1 MSWNLK
7 SGSGRPTTLG
17 FFTPPLVFG
26 ARSVNIVSFFKRET
40 GSMAQQ
46 YQPGQR
52 WISDS
57 EAELGLGT
65 VLAQDGRLLTVLY
78 PATGETRQYALRNAP
93 LTRVRFSPGD
103 VITHFENWKMTVRE
117 VDDVDG
123 LLVYHGLNAQNEV
136 VTLPETQLS
145 NFIQFRLATD
155 RLFAGQIDQ
164 LSWFSL
170 RYNTLEHTSRQLQSS
185 LWGLGGVRAQPIAH
199 QLHIAREVAD
209 RIAPRVLLADE
220 VGLGKTIEAGLVIH
234 RQLLSGRA
242 NRVLILVPENLQH
255 QWLVEMRRRFNL
267 QVALFDAE
275 RFMESDAGNPF
286 EDTQLALVALEWL
299 VEDEKAQDAL
309 FAAGWDL
316 MVVDEA
322 HHLVWHEDKA
332 SREYSLVEQLAE
344 VIAGVLLLTAT
355 PEQLGQDSHFA
366 RLRLLDPNRFH
377 DLKAFRAESENYRPV
392 AQAVQ
397 ELLDKGKLSPQAQ
410 TTIHGFL
417 GAEGDALLAA
427 VNAGDDEAKS
437 RLIRELLDRHGTGRV
452 LFRNTRAAV
461 QGFPERKLHEYPLPC
476 PVEYLEL
483 PVGEHADLYPEVSF
497 QAHSEVSEEERWWR
511 FDPRVDWLIDTLKM
525 LKRVKV
531 LVICAHAETAM
542 DLEDALRVRSGIP
555 ATVFHEGMN
564 ILERDRAAAYF
575 ADEEFGAQVLIC
587 SEIGSEGRNFQFS
600 HHLVLFDLPSHP
612 DLLEQRIGRLD
623 RIGQK
628 HTIELHVPF
637 LETSPQARLFQWY
650 HEALN
655 AFLNTCPT
663 GNALQHQFGSRLL
676 PLLES
681 GDDDEWQKLINEA
694 RAERERLESELH
706 TGRDRLLELNSGG
719 AGEGEALVEAILDQ
733 DDQFSLPIYMET
745 LFDAFGID
753 SEDHS
758 ENALILKPSEKMLD
772 ASFPLGDDEGV
783 TITYDRNQALSR
795 EDMQFIT
802 WEHPMVQGGMDLVL
816 SGSMG
821 NTAVALI
828 KNKALK
834 PGTVLLEL
842 IYVSEVVAPRSLQLG
857 RYLPPAALRCLLD
870 PNGNDLSSRVSF
882 NTLNDQLESVPRASA
897 NKFIQAQRD
906 LLTPRINAGE
916 EKITP
921 KHAERVAEAQR
932 RLAADTEEE
941 LARLTALQAVN
952 PTVRDSE
959 LVALRAQ
966 REQGLAMLEKA
977 ALRLEAIRV
986 LVAG

>member
-1 MSWNLK
+1 
-7 SGSGRPTTLG
+7 
-17 FFTPPLVFG
+17 
-26 ARSVNIVSFFKRET
+26 
-40 GSMAQQ
+40 MAQQ

-65 VLAQDGRLLTVLY
+65 ILAQDGRLLTVLY
-78 PATGETRQYALRNAP
+78 PATGDTRQYSLRNAP

-103 VITHFENWKMTVRE
+103 QITHFEGWKLTVRE
-117 VDDVDG
+117 VEDIDG
-123 LLVYHGLNAQNEV
+123 LMVYHGLDGQNQAR
-136 VTLPETQLS
+136 TLPETQLS
-145 NFIQFRLATD
+145 NFIQFRLASD
-155 RLFAGQIDQ
+155 RLFAGQIDP

-170 RYNTLEHTSRQLQSS
+170 RYNTLHHTSKQMQSS
-185 LWGLGGVRAQPIAH
+185 LWGLGGCRAQPIAH
-199 QLHIAREVAD
+199 QLHIAREIAD
-209 RIAPRVLLADE
+209 RSAPRVLLADE

-242 NRVLILVPENLQH
+242 SRVLILVPENLQH

-275 RFMESDAGNPF
+275 RFIESDASNPF
-286 EDTQLALVALEWL
+286 EDAQLALVALEWL
-299 VEDEKAQDAL
+299 VDDEKAQDAL

-322 HHLVWHEDKA
+322 HHLVWHEEQA
-332 SREYSLVEQLAE
+332 SDEYNLVEQLAQ
-344 VIAGVLLLTAT
+344 VIPGVLLLTAT

-377 DLKAFRAESENYRPV
+377 DLAAFRAESEHYRPV
-392 AQAVQ
+392 AEAVQ
-397 ELLDKGKLSPQAQ
+397 ELLDEGRLSPKAHA
-410 TTIHGFL
+410 TIQGFL
-417 GAEGDALLAA
+417 GAEGEALLAA
-427 VNAGDDEAKS
+427 VSDGDSQAS
-437 RLIRELLDRHGTGRV
+437 ARLIRELLDRHGTGRV
-452 LFRNTRAAV
+452 LFRNTRAAI
-461 QGFPERKLHEYPLPC
+461 QGFPERQLHPYPLANP
-476 PVEYLEL
+476 EQYRDL
-483 PVGEHADLYPEVSF
+483 PAGEHAELYPEVAF
-497 QAHSEVSEEERWWR
+497 QAQGEISDDERWWR

-525 LKRVKV
+525 LKRTKV

-555 ATVFHEGMN
+555 ATVFHEGMS

-587 SEIGSEGRNFQFS
+587 SEIGSEGRNFQFA
-600 HHLVLFDLPSHP
+600 HHLVMFDLPAHP

-628 HTIELHVPF
+628 HTIQLHIPY
-637 LETSPQARLFQWY
+637 LQDSPQERLFQWY
-650 HEALN
+650 HEGLN

-663 GNALQHQFGSRLL
+663 GNALQHQFGPRLL
-676 PLLES
+676 PMLED
-681 GDDDEWQKLINEA
+681 GDGKAWTALVAEA
-694 RAERERLESELH
+694 RSERERLEAELH
-706 TGRDRLLELNSGG
+706 SGRDRLLELNSGG
-719 AGEGEALVEAILDQ
+719 AGEGQALVEAILEQ
-733 DDQFSLPIYMET
+733 DDQFALPIYMET

-783 TITYDRNQALSR
+783 TITYDRTQALSR
-795 EDMQFIT
+795 EDMQFLT

-842 IYVSEVVAPRSLQLG
+842 LFVSEVVAPRSLQLG

-870 PNGNDLSSRVSF
+870 TNGNDLASRVAF
-882 NTLNDQLESVPRASA
+882 ETLNDQLESVPRASA
-897 NKFIQAQRD
+897 NKFVQAQRD
-906 LLTPRINAGE
+906 VLAKRISGGE
-916 EKITP
+916 EKILPT
-921 KHAERVAEAQR
+921 HIERVAEAQR
-932 RLAADTEEE
+932 RLAAEADEE
-941 LARLTALQAVN
+941 LARLTALKAVN
-952 PTVRDSE
+952 PSVRDSE
-959 LVALRAQ
+959 IVTLRKQ
-966 REQGLAMLEKA
+966 RDDGLAMLEKA

>member
-1 MSWNLK
+1 
-7 SGSGRPTTLG
+7 
-17 FFTPPLVFG
+17 
-26 ARSVNIVSFFKRET
+26 
-40 GSMAQQ
+40 MAQQ

-65 VLAQDGRLLTVLY
+65 ILAQDGRLLTVLY
-78 PATGETRQYALRNAP
+78 PATGDTRQYSLRNAP

-103 VITHFENWKMTVRE
+103 QITHFEGWKLTVRE
-117 VDDVDG
+117 VEDADG
-123 LLVYHGLNAQNEV
+123 LLVYHGLDGQNQARV
-136 VTLPETQLS
+136 LPETQLS
-145 NFIQFRLATD
+145 NFIQFRLASD
-155 RLFAGQIDQ
+155 RLFAGQIDP

-170 RYNTLEHTSRQLQSS
+170 RYNTLQHTSKQMLST
-185 LWGLGGVRAQPIAH
+185 LWGLGGCRAQPIAH

-234 RQLLSGRA
+234 RQLLCGRA
-242 NRVLILVPENLQH
+242 SRVLILVPENLQH

-275 RFMESDAGNPF
+275 RFIESDASNPF
-286 EDTQLALVALEWL
+286 EDAQLALVALEWL

-322 HHLVWHEDKA
+322 HHLVWHEEQA
-332 SREYSLVEQLAE
+332 SPEYALVEQLAQ
-344 VIAGVLLLTAT
+344 VIPGVLLLTAT

-377 DLKAFRAESENYRPV
+377 DLAAFRAESEHYRPV
-392 AQAVQ
+392 AEAVQ
-397 ELLDKGKLSPQAQ
+397 ELLDEGRLSPKARA
-410 TTIHGFL
+410 TIEGFL
-417 GAEGDALLAA
+417 GAEGEALLAA
-427 VNAGDDEAKS
+427 VTDGDSQAS
-437 RLIRELLDRHGTGRV
+437 ARLIRELLDRHGTGRV
-452 LFRNTRAAV
+452 LFRNTRAAI
-461 QGFPERKLHEYPLPC
+461 QGFPERQLHPYPLANPAQ
-476 PVEYLEL
+476 YHDL
-483 PVGEHADLYPEVSF
+483 PSGERAELYPEVAF
-497 QAHSEVSEEERWWR
+497 QAQGETSDDERWWR

-525 LKRVKV
+525 LKRTKV

-555 ATVFHEGMN
+555 ATVFHEGMS

-587 SEIGSEGRNFQFS
+587 SEIGSEGRNFQFA
-600 HHLVLFDLPSHP
+600 HHLVMFDLPAHP

-628 HTIELHVPF
+628 HTIELHIPY
-637 LETSPQARLFQWY
+637 LQDSPQERLFQWY
-650 HEALN
+650 HQGLN
-655 AFLNTCPT
+655 AFLATCPT
-663 GNALQHQFGSRLL
+663 GNALQHQFGPRLL
-676 PLLES
+676 QLLEG
-681 GDDDEWQKLINEA
+681 GDSKAWEALVDEA
-694 RAERERLESELH
+694 RAERERLEAELH
-706 TGRDRLLELNSGG
+706 SGRDRLLELNSGG
-719 AGEGEALVEAILDQ
+719 AGEGQALVEAILEQ
-733 DDQFSLPIYMET
+733 DDQFALPIYMET

-795 EDMQFIT
+795 EDMQFLT

-842 IYVSEVVAPRSLQLG
+842 LYVSEVVAPRSLQLG
-857 RYLPPAALRCLLD
+857 RYLPSAALRCLLD
-870 PNGNDLSSRVSF
+870 ANGNDLSPRVAF
-882 NTLNDQLESVPRASA
+882 ETLNDQLESVPKASA
-897 NKFIQAQRD
+897 NKFVQAQRD
-906 LLTPRINAGE
+906 VLAKRIASGE
-916 EKITP
+916 AKVMP
-921 KHAERVAEAQR
+921 SHVERVAEAQR
-932 RLAADTEEE
+932 RLAAEADEE
-941 LARLTALQAVN
+941 LARLTALKAVN
-952 PTVRDSE
+952 PSVRDSE
-959 LVALRAQ
+959 IDALRKQ
-966 REQGLAMLEKA
+966 REEGLAMLEKA

>member
-1 MSWNLK
+1 
-7 SGSGRPTTLG
+7 
-17 FFTPPLVFG
+17 
-26 ARSVNIVSFFKRET
+26 
-40 GSMAQQ
+40 MAQQ

-65 VLAQDGRLLTVLY
+65 ILAQDGRLLTVLY
-78 PATGETRQYALRNAP
+78 PATGDTRQYSLRNAP

-103 VITHFENWKMTVRE
+103 QITHFEGWKLTVRE
-117 VDDVDG
+117 VEDAEG
-123 LLVYHGLNAQNEV
+123 LLVYHGLDQQNQPRV
-136 VTLPETQLS
+136 LPETQLS
-145 NFIQFRLATD
+145 NFIQFRLASD
-155 RLFAGQIDQ
+155 RLFAGQIDP
-164 LSWFSL
+164 LAWFSL
-170 RYNTLEHTSRQLQSS
+170 RYNTLQHTSKQQLSA
-185 LWGLGGVRAQPIAH
+185 LWGLGGCRAQPIAH

-209 RIAPRVLLADE
+209 RSAPRVLLADE

-234 RQLLSGRA
+234 RQLLTGRA
-242 NRVLILVPENLQH
+242 SRVLILVPENLQH

-275 RFMESDAGNPF
+275 RFIESDASNPF
-286 EDTQLALVALEWL
+286 EDAQLALVALEWL
-299 VEDEKAQDAL
+299 VDDEKAQDAL

-322 HHLVWHEDKA
+322 HHLVWHEEQA
-332 SREYSLVEQLAE
+332 SSEYALVEQLAQ
-344 VIAGVLLLTAT
+344 VIPGVLLLTAT

-377 DLKAFRAESENYRPV
+377 DLAAFRAESEHYRPV
-392 AQAVQ
+392 AEAVQ
-397 ELLDKGKLSPQAQ
+397 ELLDEGRLSPKAHA
-410 TTIHGFL
+410 TIEGFL
-417 GAEGDALLAA
+417 GAEGEALLAA
-427 VNAGDDEAKS
+427 VSDGDSQAS
-437 RLIRELLDRHGTGRV
+437 ARLIRELLDRHGTGRV

-461 QGFPERKLHEYPLPC
+461 QGFPERQLHPYPLANPE
-476 PVEYLEL
+476 PYREL
-483 PVGEHADLYPEVSF
+483 PSGERAELYPEVAF
-497 QAHSEVSEEERWWR
+497 QAQGEVAEDERWWR

-525 LKRVKV
+525 LKRTKV

-555 ATVFHEGMN
+555 ATVFHEGMS

-587 SEIGSEGRNFQFS
+587 SEIGSEGRNFQFA
-600 HHLVLFDLPSHP
+600 HHLVMFDLPAHP

-628 HTIELHVPF
+628 HTIELHVPY
-637 LETSPQARLFQWY
+637 LQDSPQERLFQWY
-650 HEALN
+650 HEGLN

-663 GNALQHQFGSRLL
+663 GNALQHQFGPRLL
-676 PLLES
+676 AQLDG
-681 GDDDEWQKLINEA
+681 GDSTQWSTLVAEA
-694 RAERERLESELH
+694 RAERERLEAELH
-706 TGRDRLLELNSGG
+706 SGRDRLLELNSGG
-719 AGEGEALVEAILDQ
+719 AGEGQALVEAILEQ
-733 DDQFSLPIYMET
+733 DDQFALPIYMET

-772 ASFPLGDDEGV
+772 ASFPLGDEEGV
-783 TITYDRNQALSR
+783 TITYDRVQALSR
-795 EDMQFIT
+795 EDMQFLT

-842 IYVSEVVAPRSLQLG
+842 LYVSEAVAPRSLQLG
-857 RYLPPAALRCLLD
+857 RFLPPAALRCLLD
-870 PNGNDLSSRVSF
+870 ANGNDLAPRVAF
-882 NTLNDQLESVPRASA
+882 ETLNDQLESVPKASA

-906 LLTPRINAGE
+906 VLATRIAAGE
-916 EKITP
+916 VKVLPVHE
-921 KHAERVAEAQR
+921 ARVAEAKQ
-932 RLAADTEEE
+932 RLAAETDEE
-941 LARLTALQAVN
+941 LARLTALKAVN
-952 PTVRDSE
+952 PSVRDSE
-959 LVALRAQ
+959 IDALRKQ
-966 REQGLAMLEKA
+966 REDGLAMLDKA

>member
-1 MSWNLK
+1 
-7 SGSGRPTTLG
+7 
-17 FFTPPLVFG
+17 
-26 ARSVNIVSFFKRET
+26 
-40 GSMAQQ
+40 MAQQ

-65 VLAQDGRLLTVLY
+65 ILAQDGRLLTVLY
-78 PATGETRQYALRNAP
+78 PATGDTRQYSLRNAP

-103 VITHFENWKMTVRE
+103 QITHFEGWKLTVRE
-117 VDDVDG
+117 VEDADG
-123 LLVYHGLNAQNEV
+123 LLVYHGLDGQNQARV
-136 VTLPETQLS
+136 LPETQLS
-145 NFIQFRLATD
+145 NFIQFRLASD
-155 RLFAGQIDQ
+155 RLFAGQIDP

-170 RYNTLEHTSRQLQSS
+170 RYNTLQHTSKQMLST
-185 LWGLGGVRAQPIAH
+185 LWGLGGCRAQPIAH

-234 RQLLSGRA
+234 RQLLCGRA
-242 NRVLILVPENLQH
+242 SRVLILVPENLQH

-275 RFMESDAGNPF
+275 RFIESDASNPF
-286 EDTQLALVALEWL
+286 EDAQLALVALEWL

-322 HHLVWHEDKA
+322 HHLVWHEEQA
-332 SREYSLVEQLAE
+332 SPEYALVEQLAQ
-344 VIAGVLLLTAT
+344 VIPGVLLLTAT

-377 DLKAFRAESENYRPV
+377 DLAAFRAESEHYRPV
-392 AQAVQ
+392 AEAVQ
-397 ELLDKGKLSPQAQ
+397 ELLDEGRLSPKAHA
-410 TTIHGFL
+410 TIEGFL
-417 GAEGDALLAA
+417 GAEGEALLAA
-427 VNAGDDEAKS
+427 VTDGDSQAS
-437 RLIRELLDRHGTGRV
+437 ARLIRELLDRHGTGRV
-452 LFRNTRAAV
+452 LFRNTRAAI
-461 QGFPERKLHEYPLPC
+461 QGFPERQLHPYPLANPAQ
-476 PVEYLEL
+476 YHDL
-483 PVGEHADLYPEVSF
+483 PSGERAELYPEVAF
-497 QAHSEVSEEERWWR
+497 QAQGETSDEERWWR

-525 LKRVKV
+525 LKRTKV

-555 ATVFHEGMN
+555 ATVFHEGMS

-587 SEIGSEGRNFQFS
+587 SEIGSEGRNFQFA
-600 HHLVLFDLPSHP
+600 HHLVMFDLPAHP

-628 HTIELHVPF
+628 HTIELHIPY
-637 LETSPQARLFQWY
+637 LQDSPQERLFQWY
-650 HEALN
+650 HQGLN
-655 AFLNTCPT
+655 AFLATCPT
-663 GNALQHQFGSRLL
+663 GNALQHQFGPRLL
-676 PLLES
+676 QLLEG
-681 GDDDEWQKLINEA
+681 GDSKAWEALVDEA
-694 RAERERLESELH
+694 RAERERLEAELH
-706 TGRDRLLELNSGG
+706 SGRDRLLELNSGG
-719 AGEGEALVEAILDQ
+719 AGEGQALVEAILEQ
-733 DDQFSLPIYMET
+733 DDQFALPIYMET

-795 EDMQFIT
+795 EDMQFLT

-842 IYVSEVVAPRSLQLG
+842 LYVSEVVAPRSLQLG
-857 RYLPPAALRCLLD
+857 RYLPSAALRCLLD
-870 PNGNDLSSRVSF
+870 ANGNDLSPRVAF
-882 NTLNDQLESVPRASA
+882 ETLNDQLESVPKASA
-897 NKFIQAQRD
+897 NKFVQAQRD
-906 LLTPRINAGE
+906 VLAKRIASGE
-916 EKITP
+916 AKVMP
-921 KHAERVAEAQR
+921 SHVERVAEAQR
-932 RLAADTEEE
+932 RLAAEADEE
-941 LARLTALQAVN
+941 LARLTALKAVN
-952 PTVRDSE
+952 PSVRDSE
-959 LVALRAQ
+959 IDALRKQ
-966 REQGLAMLEKA
+966 REEGLAMLEKA

>member
-1 MSWNLK
+1 
-7 SGSGRPTTLG
+7 
-17 FFTPPLVFG
+17 
-26 ARSVNIVSFFKRET
+26 
-40 GSMAQQ
+40 MAQQ

-65 VLAQDGRLLTVLY
+65 ILAQDGRLLTVLY
-78 PATGETRQYALRNAP
+78 PATGDTRQYSLRNAP

-103 VITHFENWKMTVRE
+103 QITHFEGWKLTVRE
-117 VDDVDG
+117 VDDIDG
-123 LLVYHGLNAQNEV
+123 LMVYHGLDGQNQPR
-136 VTLPETQLS
+136 TLPETQLS
-145 NFIQFRLATD
+145 NFIQFRLASD
-155 RLFAGQIDQ
+155 RLFAGQIDP

-170 RYNTLEHTSRQLQSS
+170 RYNTLQHTSKQMQSA
-185 LWGLGGVRAQPIAH
+185 LWGLGGCRAQPIAH

-209 RIAPRVLLADE
+209 RSAPRVLLADE

-242 NRVLILVPENLQH
+242 SRVLILVPENLQH

-275 RFMESDAGNPF
+275 RFIESDASNPF
-286 EDTQLALVALEWL
+286 EDAQLALVALEWL
-299 VEDEKAQDAL
+299 VDDEKAQDAL

-322 HHLVWHEDKA
+322 HHLVWHEDQVSA
-332 SREYSLVEQLAE
+332 EYGLVEQLAQ
-344 VIAGVLLLTAT
+344 VIPGVLLLTAT

-377 DLKAFRAESENYRPV
+377 DLAAFRAESENYRPV
-392 AQAVQ
+392 AEAVQ
-397 ELLDKGKLSPQAQ
+397 ELLDEGRLSPEAHA
-410 TTIHGFL
+410 TIQGFL
-417 GAEGDALLAA
+417 GAEGEALLAA
-427 VNAGDDEAKS
+427 VSDGDSQAS
-437 RLIRELLDRHGTGRV
+437 ARLIRELLDRHGTGRV
-452 LFRNTRAAV
+452 LFRNTRAAI
-461 QGFPERKLHEYPLPC
+461 QGFPERQLHPYPLATP
-476 PVEYLEL
+476 EQYRDL
-483 PVGEHADLYPEVSF
+483 PAGEHAELYPEVAF
-497 QAHSEVSEEERWWR
+497 QAQGDVADDERWWR

-525 LKRVKV
+525 LKRTKV

-555 ATVFHEGMN
+555 ASVFHEGMN

-587 SEIGSEGRNFQFS
+587 SEIGSEGRNFQFA
-600 HHLVLFDLPSHP
+600 HHLVMFDLPAHP

-628 HTIELHVPF
+628 HTIQLHIPY
-637 LETSPQARLFQWY
+637 LQGSPQERLFQWY
-650 HEALN
+650 HEGLN

-663 GNALQHQFGSRLL
+663 GNALQHQFGPRLL
-676 PLLES
+676 PLLEGGES
-681 GDDDEWQKLINEA
+681 KAWDTLVADA
-694 RAERERLESELH
+694 RSERERLEAELH

-719 AGEGEALVEAILDQ
+719 AGEGQALVEAILEQ
-733 DDQFSLPIYMET
+733 DDQFALPIYMET

-783 TITYDRNQALSR
+783 TITYDRAQALSR
-795 EDMQFIT
+795 EDMQFLT

-842 IYVSEVVAPRSLQLG
+842 LFVSEVVAPRSLQLG

-870 PNGNDLSSRVSF
+870 ANGNDLAARVAF
-882 NTLNDQLESVPRASA
+882 ETLNEQLESVPRDSA
-897 NKFIQAQRD
+897 NKFVQAQRD
-906 LLTPRINAGE
+906 VLAKRISGGE
-916 EKITP
+916 EKIMPT
-921 KHAERVAEAQR
+921 HVERVAEAQR
-932 RLAADTEEE
+932 RLAAEADEE
-941 LARLTALQAVN
+941 LARLVALQAVN
-952 PTVRDSE
+952 PSVRDSE
-959 LVALRAQ
+959 IDALRKQ
-966 REQGLAMLEKA
+966 REEGLAMLDKA

>member
-1 MSWNLK
+1 
-7 SGSGRPTTLG
+7 G
-17 FFTPPLVFG
+17 
-26 ARSVNIVSFFKRET
+26 
-40 GSMAQQ
+40 
-46 YQPGQR
+46 
-52 WISDS
+52 
-57 EAELGLGT
+57 
-65 VLAQDGRLLTVLY
+65 
-78 PATGETRQYALRNAP
+78 
-93 LTRVRFSPGD
+93 
-103 VITHFENWKMTVRE
+103 WKLTVRE

-123 LLVYHGLNAQNEV
+123 LLVYHGLDGQNQAC
-136 VTLPETQLS
+136 TLPETQLS
-145 NFIQFRLATD
+145 NFIQFRLASD
-155 RLFAGQIDQ
+155 RLFAGQIDP
-164 LSWFSL
+164 LPWFSL
-170 RYNTLEHTSRQLQSS
+170 RYNTLEHTSRQLQSA
-185 LWGLGGVRAQPIAH
+185 LWGLGGTRAQPIAH

-242 NRVLILVPENLQH
+242 SRVLILVPENLQH

-275 RFMESDAGNPF
+275 RFIESDASNPF
-286 EDTQLALVALEWL
+286 EDAQLALVALEWL
-299 VEDEKAQDAL
+299 TEDEKAQDAL

-316 MVVDEA
+316 LVVDEA
-322 HHLVWHEDKA
+322 HHLVWHEEQV
-332 SREYSLVEQLAE
+332 SPEYGLVEQLAQ
-344 VIAGVLLLTAT
+344 VIPGVLLLTAT

-377 DLKAFRAESENYRPV
+377 DLAAFRAESEHYRPV
-392 AQAVQ
+392 AEAVQ
-397 ELLDKGKLSPQAQ
+397 ELLDEGRLSAKAHA
-410 TTIHGFL
+410 TIEGFL
-417 GAEGDALLAA
+417 GAEGEALLAA
-427 VNAGDDEAKS
+427 VNDGDTQAS
-437 RLIRELLDRHGTGRV
+437 ARLIRELLDRHGTGRV

-461 QGFPERKLHEYPLPC
+461 QGFPERNLHPYPLPS
-476 PVEYLEL
+476 PDQYMEL
-483 PVGEHADLYPEVSF
+483 PVGEHAELYPEVAF
-497 QAHSEVSEEERWWR
+497 QSQGDTDEEERWWR

-555 ATVFHEGMN
+555 ATVFHEGMS

-587 SEIGSEGRNFQFS
+587 SEIGSEGRNFQFA
-600 HHLVLFDLPSHP
+600 HHLVLFDLPAHP

-628 HTIELHVPF
+628 HTIELHVPY
-637 LETSPQARLFQWY
+637 LQNSPQERLFQWY
-650 HEALN
+650 DQALN
-655 AFLNTCPT
+655 AFLATCPT
-663 GNALQHQFGSRLL
+663 GNALQHQFGPRLL

-681 GDDDEWQKLINEA
+681 GDDGEWQVLVDEA
-694 RAERERLESELH
+694 RAERERLEAELH
-706 TGRDRLLELNSGG
+706 SGRDRLLELNSGG
-719 AGEGEALVEAILDQ
+719 AGEGQALVEAILEQ
-733 DDQFSLPIYMET
+733 DDQFTLPIYMET

-842 IYVSEVVAPRSLQLG
+842 LYVSEVVAPRALQLG

-870 PNGNDLSSRVSF
+870 TNGNDLASRV
-882 NTLNDQLESVPRASA
+882 
-897 NKFIQAQRD
+897 
-906 LLTPRINAGE
+906 
-916 EKITP
+916 
-921 KHAERVAEAQR
+921 
-932 RLAADTEEE
+932 
-941 LARLTALQAVN
+941 
-952 PTVRDSE
+952 
-959 LVALRAQ
+959 
-966 REQGLAMLEKA
+966 
-977 ALRLEAIRV
+977 
-986 LVAG
+986 

>member
-1 MSWNLK
+1 
-7 SGSGRPTTLG
+7 
-17 FFTPPLVFG
+17 
-26 ARSVNIVSFFKRET
+26 
-40 GSMAQQ
+40 MAE

-65 VLAQDGRLLTVLY
+65 ILMQDGRMLTVLY
-78 PATGETRQYALRNAP
+78 PATGETRQYAARNAP

-103 VITHFENWKMTVRE
+103 EITHFEGWKLTVRE

-123 LLVYHGLNAQNEV
+123 LLVYHGLDGKNQA

-145 NFIQFRLATD
+145 NFIQFRLASD
-155 RLFAGQIDQ
+155 RLFAGQIDP
-164 LSWFSL
+164 LPWFSL
-170 RYNTLEHTSRQLQSS
+170 RYRTLEFTSKQVQSS

-267 QVALFDAE
+267 EVALFDAE
-275 RFMESDAGNPF
+275 RFIESDASNPF
-286 EDTQLALVALEWL
+286 EDAQLALVALEWL
-299 VEDEKAQDAL
+299 CEDEKAQDAL

-322 HHLVWHEDKA
+322 HHLVWHPEKA

-344 VIAGVLLLTAT
+344 VIPGVLLLTAT

-377 DLKAFRAESENYRPV
+377 DLEAFRAESASYKPV
-392 AQAVQ
+392 AEAVQ
-397 ELLDKGKLSPQAQ
+397 ELLDQGQLSAQARDA
-410 TTIHGFL
+410 IGGFL
-417 GAEGDALLAA
+417 GDGSRELLDAADGGDADARA
-427 VNAGDDEAKS
+427 
-437 RLIRELLDRHGTGRV
+437 RLVRELLDRHGTGRL

-461 QGFPERKLHEYPLPC
+461 QGFPERELHPYPLPS
-476 PVEYLEL
+476 PDEYMEL
-483 PVGEHADLYPEVSF
+483 PLGEHAELYPEVSYQG
-497 QAHSEVSEEERWWR
+497 QADIEEDQRWWR
-511 FDPRVDWLIDTLKM
+511 FDPRVEWLIDTLKM
-525 LKRVKV
+525 LKKFKV

-555 ATVFHEGMN
+555 ATVFHEGMS

-587 SEIGSEGRNFQFS
+587 SEIGSEGRNFQFA
-600 HHLVLFDLPSHP
+600 HHLVLFDLPAHP

-628 HTIELHVPF
+628 HKIQLHVPYM
-637 LETSPQARLFQWY
+637 ENSPQERLFQWY
-650 HEALN
+650 HQALN
-655 AFLNTCPT
+655 AFLATCPT

-676 PLLES
+676 PMLENA
-681 GDDDEWQKLINEA
+681 DDGQWQALIDEA
-694 RAERERLESELH
+694 TAERKRLEGDLH
-706 TGRDRLLELNSGG
+706 AGRDRLLELNSGG
-719 AGEGEALVEAILDQ
+719 AGEGEALVEAILEQ
-733 DDQFSLPIYMET
+733 DDQFALPMYMEQ

-758 ENALILKPSEKMLD
+758 DNALILRPSEKMLD
-772 ASFPLGDDEGV
+772 ASFPLGNDEGV
-783 TITYDRNQALSR
+783 TITYDRDLALSR
-795 EDMQFIT
+795 EDMQFLT
-802 WEHPMVQGGMDLVL
+802 WEHPMVQGGMDLVR

-821 NTAVALI
+821 NTSVALI

-842 IYVSEVVAPRSLQLG
+842 LYVSEVVAPRKLQLG

-870 PNGNDLSSRVSF
+870 GNGNDLASKVSF
-882 NTLNDQLESVPRASA
+882 DTLNDQLEAVPRASA
-897 NKFIQAQRD
+897 NKFVQAQRD
-906 LLTPRINAGE
+906 ALTPKIAAGE
-916 EKITP
+916 AKISP
-921 KHAERVAEAQR
+921 RHVERVTEAKR
-932 RLAADTEEE
+932 RLAAELDEE

-952 PTVRDSE
+952 PSVRDSE
-959 LVALRAQ
+959 LDALREQ
-966 REQGLAMLEKA
+966 REQGLAMLDKA

>member
-1 MSWNLK
+1 
-7 SGSGRPTTLG
+7 
-17 FFTPPLVFG
+17 
-26 ARSVNIVSFFKRET
+26 
-40 GSMAQQ
+40 MAQQ

-65 VLAQDGRLLTVLY
+65 VISQDGRLLTVVY
-78 PATGETRQYALRNAP
+78 PATGDTRQYALRSAP
-93 LTRVRFSPGD
+93 LTRVRFAPGD
-103 VITHFENWKMTVRE
+103 EITHFEGWKLTVRE
-117 VDDVDG
+117 VETVDG
-123 LLVYHGLNAQNEV
+123 LLVYHGLDEQNQAQ
-136 VTLPETQLS
+136 TLPETQLS
-145 NFIQFRLATD
+145 NFIQFRLASD
-155 RLFAGQIDQ
+155 RLFAGQIDP
-164 LSWFSL
+164 LNWFAL
-170 RYNTLEHTSRQLQSS
+170 RYHTLEHQSRVLQSS
-185 LWGLGGVRAQPIAH
+185 LWGLGGARAQPIAH

-234 RQLLSGRA
+234 RQLLTGRA

-267 QVALFDAE
+267 QVALFDGE
-275 RFMESDAGNPF
+275 RFAESDASNPF
-286 EDTQLALVALEWL
+286 EDTQLALVSLEWL
-299 VEDEKAQDAL
+299 VRSEKAQDAA

-322 HHLVWHEDKA
+322 HHLVWHPEKA
-332 SREYSLVEQLAE
+332 SPEYALVEQLAE
-344 VIAGVLLLTAT
+344 VIPGVLLLTAT

-377 DLKAFRAESENYRPV
+377 DLEAFRAESANYRPI
-392 AQAVQ
+392 AEAVQ
-397 ELLDKGKLSPQAQ
+397 ELLENGRLSPAAQA
-410 TTIHGFL
+410 TIGGFL
-417 GAEGDALLAA
+417 GAEGEALIAAISDGDIDAS
-427 VNAGDDEAKS
+427 G
-437 RLIRELLDRHGTGRV
+437 RLVRELLDRHGTGRV

-461 QGFPERKLHEYPLPC
+461 QGFPERQLHPYPLPN
-476 PVEYLEL
+476 PDLYMEL
-483 PVGEHADLYPEVSF
+483 PLGEQAELYPELSY
-497 QAHSEVSEEERWWR
+497 QAQPDAGEERWWR
-511 FDPRVDWLIDTLKM
+511 FDPRVEWLIDTLKM
-525 LKRVKV
+525 LKKFKV
-531 LVICAHAETAM
+531 LVICAHAETAL

-628 HTIELHVPF
+628 HVIQLHVPY
-637 LETSPQARLFQWY
+637 LENSAQERLFQWY
-650 HEALN
+650 HQALN
-655 AFLNTCPT
+655 AFLATCPT
-663 GNALQHQFGSRLL
+663 GNALQHQFGPRLL
-676 PLLES
+676 PLLEG
-681 GDDDEWQKLINEA
+681 GDDGEWQALVDEA
-694 RAERERLESELH
+694 RAERERLEGELH
-706 TGRDRLLELNSGG
+706 SGRARLLELNSGG
-719 AGEGEALVEAILDQ
+719 AGEGVALVEAIEEQ
-733 DDQFSLPIYMET
+733 DDQYSLPIYMEE

-758 ENALILKPSEKMLD
+758 ENALVLRPSEKMLD
-772 ASFPLGDDEGV
+772 ASFPLGDDEAV
-783 TITYDRNQALSR
+783 TVTYDRNQALAR
-795 EDMQFIT
+795 EDMQFLT

-816 SGSMG
+816 AGSMG

-842 IYVSEVVAPRSLQLG
+842 LFVSEVVAPRALQLG
-857 RYLPPAALRCLLD
+857 RFLPPVALRCLLD
-870 PNGNDLSSRVSF
+870 GNGNDLASKVAF
-882 NTLNDQLESVPRASA
+882 ETLNDQLESVPRASA

-906 LLTPRINAGE
+906 VLGPQINAAE
-916 EKITP
+916 AKVSP
-921 KHAERVAEAQR
+921 RHVERVEQAKHRLMAE
-932 RLAADTEEE
+932 LDEE
-941 LARLTALQAVN
+941 LARMVALQAVN
-952 PTVRDSE
+952 PSVRDSE
-959 LVALRAQ
+959 IDALRHQ
-966 REQGLAMLEKA
+966 REEGLACLDKA

>member
-1 MSWNLK
+1 
-7 SGSGRPTTLG
+7 
-17 FFTPPLVFG
+17 
-26 ARSVNIVSFFKRET
+26 
-40 GSMAQQ
+40 MAQQ

-103 VITHFENWKMTVRE
+103 SITHFEGWKMTVQQ

-123 LLVYHGLNAQNEV
+123 LMVYHGLNAQNEA

-145 NFIQFRLATD
+145 NFIQFRLASD
-155 RLFAGQIDQ
+155 RLFAGQIDP
-164 LSWFSL
+164 LAWFSL

-267 QVALFDAE
+267 QVALFDEE
-275 RFMESDAGNPF
+275 RFIESDATNPF

-299 VEDEKAQDAL
+299 VDDEKAQDAL

-316 MVVDEA
+316 LVVDEA
-322 HHLVWHEDKA
+322 HHLVWHEEKA
-332 SREYSLVEQLAE
+332 SPEYSLVEQLAE
-344 VIAGVLLLTAT
+344 VIPGVLLLTAT

-377 DLKAFRAESENYRPV
+377 DLAAFRAESENYRPV
-392 AQAVQ
+392 AEAVQ
-397 ELLDKGKLSPQAQ
+397 ELLDKGRLSPEAHK
-410 TTIHGFL
+410 TIHGFL
-417 GAEGDALLAA
+417 GNEGEALLTA
-427 VNAGDDEAKS
+427 VNDGDTEAS
-437 RLIRELLDRHGTGRV
+437 ARLVRELLDRHGTGRV

-461 QGFPERKLHEYPLPC
+461 QGFPERKLHPYPLPC
-476 PVEYLEL
+476 PDEYLEL
-483 PVGEHADLYPEVSF
+483 PLGDHAELYPEVSF
-497 QAHSEVSEEERWWR
+497 QAQPDASEEERWWK
-511 FDPRVDWLIDTLKM
+511 FDPRVEWLIDQLKM
-525 LKRVKV
+525 LKRTKV

-587 SEIGSEGRNFQFS
+587 SEIGSEGRNFQFA

-628 HTIELHVPF
+628 HIIELHVPY
-637 LETSPQARLFQWY
+637 LETSPQERLFQWY
-650 HEALN
+650 NEALN

-676 PLLES
+676 PLLEEA
-681 GDDDEWQKLINEA
+681 DDSEWQALIDEA
-694 RAERERLESELH
+694 RTERERLEEELH

-719 AGEGEALVEAILDQ
+719 SGEGDQLVEDILEQ
-733 DDQFSLPIYMET
+733 DDQFALPIYMET

-842 IYVSEVVAPRSLQLG
+842 LYVSEVVAPRSLQLG

-870 PNGNDLSSRVSF
+870 ANGNDLSARVSF
-882 NTLNDQLESVPRASA
+882 ETLNDQLESVPRASA

-906 LLTPRINAGE
+906 QLTPRINAGE
-916 EKITP
+916 DKITP
-921 KHAERVAEAQR
+921 RHAERVAEARR
-932 RLAADTEEE
+932 RLAADTDEE

-959 LVALRAQ
+959 LVALREQ
-966 REQGLAMLEKA
+966 REQGLAMLDKA

>member
-1 MSWNLK
+1 
-7 SGSGRPTTLG
+7 
-17 FFTPPLVFG
+17 
-26 ARSVNIVSFFKRET
+26 
-40 GSMAQQ
+40 
-46 YQPGQR
+46 
-52 WISDS
+52 
-57 EAELGLGT
+57 
-65 VLAQDGRLLTVLY
+65 
-78 PATGETRQYALRNAP
+78 
-93 LTRVRFSPGD
+93 
-103 VITHFENWKMTVRE
+103 
-117 VDDVDG
+117 
-123 LLVYHGLNAQNEV
+123 
-136 VTLPETQLS
+136 
-145 NFIQFRLATD
+145 
-155 RLFAGQIDQ
+155 
-164 LSWFSL
+164 
-170 RYNTLEHTSRQLQSS
+170 
-185 LWGLGGVRAQPIAH
+185 
-199 QLHIAREVAD
+199 
-209 RIAPRVLLADE
+209 
-220 VGLGKTIEAGLVIH
+220 
-234 RQLLSGRA
+234 
-242 NRVLILVPENLQH
+242 
-255 QWLVEMRRRFNL
+255 
-267 QVALFDAE
+267 
-275 RFMESDAGNPF
+275 
-286 EDTQLALVALEWL
+286 
-299 VEDEKAQDAL
+299 
-309 FAAGWDL
+309 
-316 MVVDEA
+316 
-322 HHLVWHEDKA
+322 VWHEDQV
-332 SREYSLVEQLAE
+332 SPQYSLVEQLAE
-344 VIAGVLLLTAT
+344 VIPGVLLLTAT

-377 DLKAFRAESENYRPV
+377 DLHAFRAESENYRPV
-392 AQAVQ
+392 AEAVQ
-397 ELLDKGKLSPQAQ
+397 ELLDKGRLSPEAHK
-410 TTIHGFL
+410 TIHGFL
-417 GAEGDALLAA
+417 GNEGEALLTA
-427 VNAGDDEAKS
+427 VNDGDTEAS
-437 RLIRELLDRHGTGRV
+437 ARLVRELLDRHGTGRV

-461 QGFPERKLHEYPLPC
+461 QGFPERKLHPYPLPC
-476 PVEYLEL
+476 PAEYLEL
-483 PVGEHADLYPEVSF
+483 PLGDHAELYPEVSF
-497 QAHSEVSEEERWWR
+497 QAQPDANEEERWWK
-511 FDPRVDWLIDTLKM
+511 FDPRVEWLIDTLKM
-525 LKRVKV
+525 LKRTKV

-628 HTIELHVPF
+628 HIIELHVPY
-637 LETSPQARLFQWY
+637 LETSPQERLYQWY

-663 GNALQHQFGSRLL
+663 GNALQHQFGPRLL
-676 PLLES
+676 PLLENA
-681 GDDDEWQKLINEA
+681 DDGEWQALIDEA
-694 RAERERLESELH
+694 RAERERLEAELH

-719 AGEGEALVEAILDQ
+719 AGEGDALVEDILEQ
-733 DDQFSLPIYMET
+733 DDQFALPIYMET

-842 IYVSEVVAPRSLQLG
+842 LYVSEVVAPRSLQLG

-870 PNGNDLSSRVSF
+870 ANGNDLSTRVSF
-882 NTLNDQLESVPRASA
+882 ETLNDQLESVPRASA

-906 LLTPRINAGE
+906 QLTPRINAGE

-921 KHAERVAEAQR
+921 RHAERVAEAQR
-932 RLAADTEEE
+932 RLAADTDEE

-959 LVALRAQ
+959 LVALRKQ
-966 REQGLAMLEKA
+966 REQGLAMLDKA

>member
-1 MSWNLK
+1 
-7 SGSGRPTTLG
+7 
-17 FFTPPLVFG
+17 
-26 ARSVNIVSFFKRET
+26 
-40 GSMAQQ
+40 MAQQ

-65 VLAQDGRLLTVLY
+65 ILAQDGRLLTVLY
-78 PATGETRQYALRNAP
+78 PATGDTRQYSLRNAP

-103 VITHFENWKMTVRE
+103 QITHFEGWKLTVRE

-123 LLVYHGLNAQNEV
+123 LMVYHGLDAQNQPR
-136 VTLPETQLS
+136 TLPETQLS
-145 NFIQFRLATD
+145 NFIQFRLASD

-164 LSWFSL
+164 LAWFSL
-170 RYNTLEHTSRQLQSS
+170 RYNTLQHNSKQMLSS
-185 LWGLGGVRAQPIAH
+185 LWGLGGCRAQPIAH

-209 RIAPRVLLADE
+209 RMAPRVLLADE

-234 RQLLSGRA
+234 RQLLTGRA

-267 QVALFDAE
+267 EVALFDAE
-275 RFMESDAGNPF
+275 RFIESDASNPF
-286 EDTQLALVALEWL
+286 EDAQLALVALEWL
-299 VEDEKAQDAL
+299 VDDEKAQDAL

-316 MVVDEA
+316 LVVDEA
-322 HHLVWHEDKA
+322 HHLVWHEEQV
-332 SREYSLVEQLAE
+332 SPEYGLVEQLAE
-344 VIAGVLLLTAT
+344 VIPGVLLLTAT

-366 RLRLLDPNRFH
+366 RLRLLDPHRFH
-377 DLKAFRAESENYRPV
+377 DLAAFRAESENYRPV
-392 AQAVQ
+392 AEAVQ
-397 ELLDKGKLSPQAQ
+397 ELLEQGRLSPKAHA
-410 TTIHGFL
+410 TIQGFL
-417 GAEGDALLAA
+417 GAEGEALLTA
-427 VNAGDDEAKS
+427 VSDGDSEAS
-437 RLIRELLDRHGTGRV
+437 ARLIRELLDRHGTGRV

-461 QGFPERKLHEYPLPC
+461 QGFPERHLHPYPLANP
-476 PVEYLEL
+476 EQYAEL
-483 PVGEHADLYPEVSF
+483 PSGERAELYPEVAF
-497 QAHSEVSEEERWWR
+497 QAQGAGDEEERWWR

-525 LKRVKV
+525 LKRTKV

-555 ATVFHEGMN
+555 TTVFHEGMS

-587 SEIGSEGRNFQFS
+587 SEIGSEGRNFQFA
-600 HHLVLFDLPSHP
+600 HHLVMFDLPAHP

-628 HTIELHVPF
+628 HTIELHIPY
-637 LETSPQARLFQWY
+637 LQDSPQERLFQWY
-650 HEALN
+650 HLGLN
-655 AFLNTCPT
+655 AFLATCPT
-663 GNALQHQFGSRLL
+663 GSALQHQFGPRLL

-681 GDDDEWQKLINEA
+681 GEA
-694 RAERERLESELH
+694 GAWDALVAEAKTARENLEAELH
-706 TGRDRLLELNSGG
+706 SGRDRLLELNSGG
-719 AGEGEALVEAILDQ
+719 AGEGQALVEAILEQ
-733 DDQFSLPIYMET
+733 DDQFALPIYMET

-783 TITYDRNQALSR
+783 TITYDRAQALSR
-795 EDMQFIT
+795 EDMQFLT

-842 IYVSEVVAPRSLQLG
+842 LYVSEVVAPRSLQLG
-857 RYLPPAALRCLLD
+857 RYLPSAALRCLLD
-870 PNGNDLSSRVSF
+870 ANGNDLGPRVAF
-882 NTLNDQLESVPRASA
+882 ETLNEQLESVPRASA

-906 LLTPRINAGE
+906 VLAQRISGADA
-916 EKITP
+916 KIEP
-921 KHAERVAEAQR
+921 VHVERVADAQR
-932 RLAADTEEE
+932 RLAAEADEE

-952 PTVRDSE
+952 PSVRDSE
-959 LVALRAQ
+959 IEAVRKQ

>member
-1 MSWNLK
+1 M
-7 SGSGRPTTLG
+7 
-17 FFTPPLVFG
+17 VFG

-322 HHLVWHEDKA
+322 HHLVWHEEKA

-397 ELLDKGKLSPQAQ
+397 ELLDKGKLSAAAQ
-410 TTIHGFL
+410 KTIHGFL
-417 GAEGDALLAA
+417 GAEGDTLLAA
-427 VNAGDDEAKS
+427 VNAGDDEAKA

-461 QGFPERKLHEYPLPC
+461 QGFPERKLHQYPLPC

-497 QAHSEVSEEERWWR
+497 QSQSDASEEERWWR
-511 FDPRVDWLIDTLKM
+511 FDPRVEWLIDTLKM

-628 HTIELHVPF
+628 HIIELHVPF

-663 GNALQHQFGSRLL
+663 GNALQHQFGPRLL

-681 GDDDEWQKLINEA
+681 GDDDEWQSLIDEA
-694 RAERERLESELH
+694 RSERERLESELH

-719 AGEGEALVEAILDQ
+719 AGEGEALVEDILEQ

-870 PNGNDLSSRVSF
+870 ANGNDLSSRVSF

-906 LLTPRINAGE
+906 QLTPRINAGE

>member
-1 MSWNLK
+1 
-7 SGSGRPTTLG
+7 
-17 FFTPPLVFG
+17 
-26 ARSVNIVSFFKRET
+26 
-40 GSMAQQ
+40 MAQQ

-65 VLAQDGRLLTVLY
+65 ILAQDGRLLTVLY
-78 PATGETRQYALRNAP
+78 PATGDTRQYSLRNAP

-103 VITHFENWKMTVRE
+103 QITHFEGWKLTVRE
-117 VDDVDG
+117 VEDIDG
-123 LLVYHGLNAQNEV
+123 LMVYHGLDAQNQPR
-136 VTLPETQLS
+136 TLPETQLS
-145 NFIQFRLATD
+145 NFIQFRLASD
-155 RLFAGQIDQ
+155 RLFAGQIDP

-170 RYNTLEHTSRQLQSS
+170 RYNTLHHTSKQMQSA
-185 LWGLGGVRAQPIAH
+185 LWGLGGCRAQPIAH

-209 RIAPRVLLADE
+209 RSAPRVLLADE

-242 NRVLILVPENLQH
+242 SRVLILVPENLQH

-275 RFMESDAGNPF
+275 RFIESDASNPF
-286 EDTQLALVALEWL
+286 EDAQLALVALEWL

-316 MVVDEA
+316 LVVDEA
-322 HHLVWHEDKA
+322 HHLVWHEDQVSA
-332 SREYSLVEQLAE
+332 EYALVEQLAE
-344 VIAGVLLLTAT
+344 VIPGVLLLTAT

-377 DLKAFRAESENYRPV
+377 DLAAFRAESENYRPV
-392 AQAVQ
+392 AEAVQ
-397 ELLDKGKLSPQAQ
+397 ELLDQGRLSPEAHA
-410 TTIHGFL
+410 TIEGFL
-417 GAEGDALLAA
+417 GAEGEALLAA
-427 VNAGDDEAKS
+427 VSDGDTQAS
-437 RLIRELLDRHGTGRV
+437 ARLIRELLDRHGTGRV

-461 QGFPERKLHEYPLPC
+461 QGFPERQLHPYPLANP
-476 PVEYLEL
+476 EQYQAL
-483 PVGEHADLYPEVSF
+483 PAGERAELYPEVAF
-497 QAHSEVSEEERWWR
+497 QAQGETADEQRWWR

-525 LKRVKV
+525 LKRTKV

-555 ATVFHEGMN
+555 ASVFHEGMS

-587 SEIGSEGRNFQFS
+587 SEIGSEGRNFQFA
-600 HHLVLFDLPSHP
+600 HHLVMFDLPAHP

-623 RIGQK
+623 RIGQQ
-628 HTIELHVPF
+628 HIIELHVPY
-637 LETSPQARLFQWY
+637 LQDSPQERLFQWY
-650 HEALN
+650 HEGLN

-676 PLLES
+676 AQLAGGEAKAWTALVS
-681 GDDDEWQKLINEA
+681 EA
-694 RAERERLESELH
+694 RAQRERLEAELH
-706 TGRDRLLELNSGG
+706 SGRDRLLELNSGG
-719 AGEGEALVEAILDQ
+719 AGEGQALVEAILEQ
-733 DDQFSLPIYMET
+733 DDQFALPIYMET

-783 TITYDRNQALSR
+783 TITYDRAQALSR
-795 EDMQFIT
+795 EDMQFLT

-842 IYVSEVVAPRSLQLG
+842 LFVSEVVAPRSLQLG

-870 PNGNDLSSRVSF
+870 ANGNDLASRVAF
-882 NTLNDQLESVPRASA
+882 ETLNDQLESVPRASA

-906 LLTPRINAGE
+906 VLAQRISGGE
-916 EKITP
+916 AKIMPT
-921 KHAERVAEAQR
+921 HVERVAEAQR
-932 RLAADTEEE
+932 RLAAEADEE
-941 LARLTALQAVN
+941 LARLTALKAVN
-952 PTVRDSE
+952 PSVRDSE
-959 LVALRAQ
+959 IDALRKQ
-966 REQGLAMLEKA
+966 REQGLAMLDKA